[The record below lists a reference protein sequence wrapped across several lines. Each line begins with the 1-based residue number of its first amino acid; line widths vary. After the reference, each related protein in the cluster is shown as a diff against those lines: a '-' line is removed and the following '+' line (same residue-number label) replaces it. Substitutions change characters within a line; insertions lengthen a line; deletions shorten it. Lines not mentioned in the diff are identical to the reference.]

1 MTEPVCKQHSPP
13 GLSTAVGTC
22 ESGRN
27 ESGGGAGD
35 CETTEV
41 TTSFIFLFFSRAA
54 VAIIFGPVKSRK
66 STRIRGVKTSVY
78 IAASLYPGVSLW
90 HMCLSRFELTKCL
103 EREVKNENILVAKK
117 DW

>member
-1 MTEPVCKQHSPP
+1 MRHTITFVDSGVCT

-35 CETTEV
+35 GETTEV

-66 STRIRGVKTSVY
+66 VLVP
-78 IAASLYPGVSLW
+78 PG
-90 HMCLSRFELTKCL
+90 F
-103 EREVKNENILVAKK
+103 
-117 DW
+117 